1 MNKLTVNTI
10 SKTLDDLDKHY
21 TAMIENVNERE
32 KSRLCFMVYME
43 IEGIEK
49 IIFQLQMLAIENGK
63 KSIVKN
69 FQELNDK
76 SHSLWKK
83 WFNLCYA

>member
-21 TAMIENVNERE
+21 STMIENVNERE

-49 IIFQLQMLAIENGK
+49 VIFQLQMLAIENGK

>member
-10 SKTLDDLDKHY
+10 SKTLDELDKHY
-21 TAMIENVNERE
+21 STMIENVNERE

-49 IIFQLQMLAIENGK
+49 VIFQLQMLAIENGK